1 MNYSPILIV
10 AGEPNS
16 IFLEIFF
23 KVLKK
28 NKIFSPLILI
38 TSNKL
43 LRMQMK
49 ELKFKKR
56 IKLLDPLLLD
66 EYKLDNRSINLINV
80 EYDPSKAFE
89 KISTKSNKFIDD
101 SFELAFK
108 IIKKYKIFKFING
121 PISKKNFL
129 NKKFLGITEY
139 ISKKFDTKN
148 TCMLIYNK
156 KLSVCPITTH
166 LPIKLVTKQISKKI
180 ITNKVFLI
188 NNFYKKNFGFKP
200 KISILGLNPHCES
213 VHKYNEDEK
222 IIKPTIEN
230 LKKKYNISGPFAA
243 DTMFLKENRKK
254 INVVVG
260 MYHDQVLTPL
270 KTLYEYDA
278 INITL
283 GLPFIRISPDHGPNE
298 KMLGMNKSNPTSLLR
313 SIQFLDKNWL
323 SPKKV

>member
-28 NKIFSPLILI
+28 NVILSPLILI
-38 TSNKL
+38 TSSKL
-43 LRMQMK
+43 LKMQMIK
-49 ELKFKKR
+49 LKFKKK
-56 IKLLDPLLLD
+56 IKLLDPLFLD
-66 EYKLDNRSINLINV
+66 KYILDNKSINLINV
-80 EYDPSKAFE
+80 EYNTSKAFE
-89 KISTKSNKFIDD
+89 KISTKSNKFIEG

-121 PISKKNFL
+121 PISKKSFL

-139 ISKKFDTKN
+139 ISQKFDAKN

-166 LPIKLVTKQISKKI
+166 LPIKLVTNQISKKI
-180 ITNKVFLI
+180 ITDKVSLI
-188 NNFYKKNFGFKP
+188 SNFYIQNFGLKP
-200 KISILGLNPHCES
+200 KIAILGLNPHCES
-213 VHKYNEDEK
+213 IHKYNEDEK
-222 IIKPTIEN
+222 IIKPTTKN
-230 LKKKYNISGPFAA
+230 LKKKYNVSGPYAA
-243 DTMFLKENRKK
+243 DTIFLKENRKK

-313 SIQFLDKNWL
+313 SIQFLDQI
-323 SPKKV
+323 